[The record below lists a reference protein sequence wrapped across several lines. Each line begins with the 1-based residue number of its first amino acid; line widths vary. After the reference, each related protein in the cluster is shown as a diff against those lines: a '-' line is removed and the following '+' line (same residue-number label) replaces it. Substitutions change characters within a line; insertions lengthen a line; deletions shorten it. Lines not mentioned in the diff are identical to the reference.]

1 MKNQEE
7 EFKQIPL
14 EPKQQQNISRLGIN
28 FGSLLPNDSIKSSCK
43 VSIKFCKEEAEKQI
57 VHLMKCIK
65 NKQDPNY
72 AALCEF
78 FVPPE
83 YQTLCLETLQNIYG
97 ASHQLTELNQAIAE
111 LLSSQQLKID
121 HFLDPSSNKIYLI
134 LKLGQTFEEIAIS
147 QVKLF
152 TFLGLE
158 KVFKE
163 NKNSIEINL
172 SSKNSMS
179 NILQMVKNQNQSL
192 LSALLQQISF
202 EILMKT
208 SPDIINDLFN
218 VLESMG
224 LENLDASNKGAGFS
238 ALVLLLKK
246 MKRFDI
252 DLQLQSSE
260 KLDEAFRKRFLDSV
274 LKFNKV
280 KIDKG
285 DEKNYRTLMKCV
297 QGDIL
302 IYFTISEIGA
312 IKINISLPE
321 FLELFNFYAIGI

>member
-14 EPKQQQNISRLGIN
+14 EPKQQENISRLGIN
-28 FGSLLPNDSIKSSCK
+28 FGSIAQNDSIKSSCK

-72 AALCEF
+72 AVLCEF

-83 YQTLCLETLQNIYG
+83 FQTLFLETLQNIYG
-97 ASHQLTELNQAIAE
+97 ASHQLTELNQALAE
-111 LLSSQQLKID
+111 LLTSQQLKID
-121 HFLDPSSNKIYLI
+121 HFLDASTNKIYLI
-134 LKLGQTFEEIAIS
+134 LKLGQSFEEIATS

-158 KVFKE
+158 KILKE
-163 NKNSIEINL
+163 DKNSIEINL
-172 SSKNSMS
+172 SSKNSLS
-179 NILQMVKNQNQSL
+179 IILQMIKNQNQSI
-192 LSALLQQISF
+192 LSALLQQISL

-208 SPDIINDLFN
+208 SPDLIHDLFN

-224 LENLDASNKGAGFS
+224 FENDGSNKGAGFS
-238 ALVLLLKK
+238 ALILLLKK

-260 KLDEAFRKRFLDSV
+260 KLDETFRKRFLDSI